1 MTSRASQPAAVGE
14 PRDVCGESGR
24 FAALNLATRYSSAD
38 DLLDEFYVPV
48 LSRAVTY
55 DRVAGYFSSS
65 SFVTAAA
72 GLARFVANEGTVRL
86 LVGAQLTNFDRDALL
101 GNVPLDEVLAQ
112 RLLSGMVLDA
122 DEIVRRRFEVIA
134 WLVNAGRLE
143 IKVGVPCDA
152 GGVPLASSD
161 ASGYFHPKFGIV
173 TDVQGDRI
181 VFAGSINESDAGWR
195 RNFETFSVYP
205 SWTAE
210 VWEGYG
216 QPYAEEFEQLWRGDS
231 VGPWTT
237 VELPTAVRDKLLDLV
252 PNDAHW
258 TPAGRDPLEKLTV
271 GEQRVVEQ
279 IRAAPRTCTGVGLVS
294 AAVTPWPHQMRIAR
308 RIVETWP
315 RSYVLADEVGLGK
328 TIETGLV
335 LRELLLSGRAT
346 TALIL
351 VPASVLIQWQEELAE
366 KFLLDVPRLH
376 GRTLYWAEPARPSEE
391 IPLGTNRWRA
401 APVLLASSHL
411 ARRRSNRHE
420 LIEGDGWDLVVL
432 DEAHHARRRGAKP
445 ADPPNAMLATL
456 SELHRCGRWQAL
468 LMASATPMQLHSH
481 DLWDLL
487 ALCGL
492 PSKWDRGADCLERY
506 YAAFLEPFNE
516 RSWPFLRDMLQG
528 HFASVEPDTAMTH
541 LLRDDLGWVAADRIT
556 RFHMM
561 GLDPRR
567 LGEIPSEE
575 HIYWDRWL
583 RANTPVRDRVFRTT
597 RSTLLRYRTDGVLPP
612 DTVIPERRIDDEF
625 LPLDEARSI
634 YDRIED
640 YIVRH
645 YDAYMQAGGASKPL
659 GFIMTVY
666 RRRLTSSF
674 YAIRCSL
681 ERRRDVLAD
690 RRELLELLDE
700 DDDFSLEAAPELD
713 DLEGASLTVAGAD
726 LDAEL
731 TELDNFIGALSAMPP
746 DEPKMARLHEL
757 LEESLSGGHRTVV
770 VFTQYT
776 DTLRYVRKQLLSVYG
791 TQLICYYGGRGER
804 WVPQSGSEGGGQWD
818 QLSKE
823 EVKDLFRRGEEVRIL
838 LGTDSMSEGLNL
850 QTCDR
855 LVNFDLPWNFMRV
868 EQRIGRVDR
877 IGGKPIIKVTNLFY
891 EGTVEDDIYRRI
903 RDRHD
908 WFTNVVGNAQ
918 PVLAAAEPM
927 IEQAAMGRTTVD
939 EAVGDLTRI
948 IDRLEAA
955 PITTSDLDSV
965 PQPEF
970 DLSPAMDLDGLQD
983 ALLGVSEVR
992 SRLHPHPDHPKAWLL
1007 EVGGS
1012 KHGVTFDR
1020 DCHGETAGLALL
1032 SWGGPL
1038 LDALLEDL

>member
-1 MTSRASQPAAVGE
+1 MTPATVGSHASGTGSRFTELQVG
-14 PRDVCGESGR
+14 
-24 FAALNLATRYSSAD
+24 TRYSSAD
-38 DLLDEFYVPV
+38 DLIDEFYVPV

-86 LVGAQLTNFDRDALL
+86 LVGAQLTNADRDALL
-101 GNVPLDEVLAQ
+101 GNVPLDEVLKQ
-112 RLLSGMVLDA
+112 RLLRGMVLDA

-152 GGVPLASSD
+152 DGVPLAGSD

-173 TDVQGDRI
+173 TDVRGDRI

-195 RNFETFSVYP
+195 RNFEAFSVYP
-205 SWTAE
+205 SWKAE
-210 VWEGYG
+210 VWEDYG
-216 QPYAEEFEQLWRGDS
+216 KPYQEEFAQLWHGEG

-237 VELPTAVRDKLLDLV
+237 VELPTAVREKLLDLV
-252 PNDAHW
+252 PNYAHW
-258 TPAGRDPLEKLTV
+258 RPAERDPLESLTPD
-271 GEQRVVEQ
+271 EREVVDQ
-279 IRAAPRTCTGVGLVS
+279 IKAAPRTCTGVGLVS
-294 AAVTPWPHQMRIAR
+294 ADVTPWPHQMRIAR

-335 LRELLLSGRAT
+335 LRELLLSARAT

-351 VPASVLIQWQEELAE
+351 VPASVLIQWQEEMAE
-366 KFLLDVPRLH
+366 KFLLDVPRLQ
-376 GRTLYWAEPARPSEE
+376 GRTLYWSDPERPPEE
-391 IPLGTNRWRA
+391 IPAGTNRWRA
-401 APVLLASSHL
+401 AHVLLASSHL

-432 DEAHHARRRGAKP
+432 DEAHHARRRGARP
-445 ADPPNAMLATL
+445 TDAPNTMLATL
-456 SELHRCGRWQAL
+456 SELHQHGKWQAL

-492 PSKWDRGADCLERY
+492 PSKWDCGAGGLERY
-506 YAAFLEPFNE
+506 YAALLEPFNE
-516 RSWPFLRDMLQG
+516 RPWTFLRDMLQG

-541 LLRDDLGWVAADRIT
+541 LLRDDLGWVAANRIT
-556 RFHMM
+556 RFHMI

-575 HIYWDRWL
+575 HPYWDRWL

-597 RSTLLRYRTDGVLPP
+597 RSTLLRYRTDGVLPS

-625 LPLDEARSI
+625 LPLDEARAI

-674 YAIRCSL
+674 HAIRCSL
-681 ERRRDVLAD
+681 ERRRDVLAG

-700 DDDFSLEAAPELD
+700 DDNFSLEAVPEFD
-713 DLEGASLTVAGAD
+713 DLEAVSLTAAGID

-731 TELDNFIGALSAMPP
+731 TELDDFIDDLSSMPP

-770 VFTQYT
+770 VFTQYA
-776 DTLRYVRKQLLSVYG
+776 DTLQYVREQLLSVYG

-804 WVPQSGSEGGGQWD
+804 WVSRPGSEGDGRWD

-823 EVKDLFRRGEEVRIL
+823 EVKDLFRRGDAVRIL

-855 LVNFDLPWNFMRV
+855 LINFDLPWNFMRV

-877 IGGKPIIKVTNLFY
+877 IGGKPLIEVTNLFY
-891 EGTVEDDIYRRI
+891 EDTVEDDIYRRI

-927 IEQAAMGRTTVD
+927 IEQVAMGRTTVD
-939 EAVGDLTRI
+939 DAVEDLTCV
-948 IDRLEAA
+948 IDQLATA

-965 PQPEF
+965 PQPES
-970 DLSPAMDLDGLQD
+970 DLSPAMDLDGLRD
-983 ALLGVSEVR
+983 ALLSVSEVR
-992 SRLHPHPDHPKAWLL
+992 SRLHPHPDHADAWLL
-1007 EVGGS
+1007 EVGGA

-1020 DCHGETAGLALL
+1020 DRHGQTVGLTLL
-1032 SWGGPL
+1032 TWGSPL
-1038 LDALLEDL
+1038 LNAILEEL